1 MICATF
7 QTYYQF
13 KLIPPTGRNS
23 KKCRFQNSNFYF
35 RNGIGIPMIHS
46 TKLTGALIDGR
57 LFEQSIVDVF
67 PHDDSLTNHLL
78 GFFNSSICT
87 RLIQTINPSTNNS
100 ANHIKKI
107 PFAEPGT
114 SIKTE
119 VDNIVCEIISS
130 IRKGNTEHDIF
141 EKN

>member
-1 MICATF
+1 
-7 QTYYQF
+7 
-13 KLIPPTGRNS
+13 
-23 KKCRFQNSNFYF
+23 
-35 RNGIGIPMIHS
+35 MIHS